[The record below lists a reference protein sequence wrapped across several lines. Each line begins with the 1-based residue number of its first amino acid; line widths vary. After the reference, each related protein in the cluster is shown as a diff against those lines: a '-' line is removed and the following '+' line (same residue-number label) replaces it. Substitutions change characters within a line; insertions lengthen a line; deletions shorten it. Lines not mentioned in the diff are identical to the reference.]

1 MGIETGMVLKLKLVM
16 KGKNLEE
23 FMIQAASECQ
33 NELAQKLSTFEPYSL
48 FHIWRGFLLHVE
60 EYINLGYELQGNDKN
75 IVLNTQIE
83 FSSLFGANSLN
94 NACDIVLQ
102 NFGKKIADRFL
113 ATTLMISCL
122 FKSYSYHDI
131 HVEPYPDNVKNAIC
145 YLQSR
150 RLHYQTMLRLIPL
163 YAKGEKTIDIKDVMN
178 EFQYYVDTCM
188 VNVTTAYQRIVQARC
203 VKDFEAIVCKEGLR
217 FNRDYSQLE
226 GFYLNPIRLSIID
239 LISYK
244 CITAPSVCVKKTP
257 KLYSIEELKSMISN
271 DAIYYEKYKLGE
283 NSVYKSMIALLDD
296 ITPYFKDDYSIEIGA
311 SDFQQICNKHQD
323 IKLYVDVKNYTDA
336 LNTIIPFQ
344 KCGNIYYSNNFAL
357 LRYAEDVV
365 LSILNRSKK
374 YQIDA
379 GFIFEEKV
387 TEVVEKYGFKRNRSL
402 KRIARREFDVVCVKE
417 NCIYNF
423 QCKNN
428 YFDVTDIVFS
438 NISKTCKKNKSLESY
453 YIKELKKEIN
463 REHLLKEKI
472 GLSRIKHFIIS
483 RFPIYT
489 DNPQIINFNQLEQ
502 ALSKIK

>member
-1 MGIETGMVLKLKLVM
+1 MMLEIGKVLK
-16 KGKNLEE
+16 GKELEE
-23 FMIQAASECQ
+23 FLTLGATECQ
-33 NELAQKLSTFEPYSL
+33 NFVINKLSDFEPNAL
-48 FHIWRGFLLHVE
+48 FHIWRTFLLHIE
-60 EYINLGYELQGNDKN
+60 EYINLDYELHGTDRS
-75 IVLNTQIE
+75 IVLNTPID
-83 FSSLFGANSLN
+83 FSSLFTDSFKDTLY
-94 NACDIVLQ
+94 IISQ
-102 NFGKKIADRFL
+102 NFGKKIAERFS
-113 ATTLMISCL
+113 TTTMMISCL
-122 FKSYSYHDI
+122 FEAYSRHGI
-131 HVEPYPDNVKNAIC
+131 QMEPHPNNVKNAIN

-150 RLHYQTMLRLIPL
+150 RLHYQTMLRLISL
-163 YAKGEKTIDIKDVMN
+163 YAKGEKKIDIKDVMN

-188 VNVTTAYQRIVQARC
+188 VNMTTAYQRIVQARC

-226 GFYLNPIRLSIID
+226 EFYLNPIRLSIID

-257 KLYSIEELKSMISN
+257 RLYSIEELKSMISN

-283 NSVYKSMIALLDD
+283 NSIYKSMITLLDD

-311 SDFQQICNKHQD
+311 VDFQQICNKHQD
-323 IKLYVDVKNYTDA
+323 LKLYVDVKNYTDA
-336 LNTIIPFQ
+336 LNSIIPFQ
-344 KCGNIYYSNNFAL
+344 KCGNIYYSNNFAI
-357 LRYAEDVV
+357 LRYAENEI

-387 TEVVEKYGFKRNRSL
+387 TEVVEKHGFKRNRSV
-402 KRIARREFDVVCVKE
+402 KRIARREFDVVCVKG

-428 YFDVTDIVFS
+428 YFDVTDIDFS
-438 NISKTCKKNKSLESY
+438 NISKACKKNKSLESY

-472 GLSRIKHFIIS
+472 GLSKIKHFIIS

-489 DNPQIINFNQLEQ
+489 DNPNIINFNQLEQ
-502 ALSKIK
+502 ELPLIK